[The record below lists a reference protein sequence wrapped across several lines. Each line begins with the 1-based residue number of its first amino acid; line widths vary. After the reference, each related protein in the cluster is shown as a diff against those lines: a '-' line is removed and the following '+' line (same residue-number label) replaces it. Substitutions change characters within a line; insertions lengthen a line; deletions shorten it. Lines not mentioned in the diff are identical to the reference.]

1 MAANLELPRKIL
13 CNYIKQIVTLMFWS
27 LFYLKKKMFQGH
39 GHWLMENKKMSK
51 SIGNIIC
58 PFQSMKKY
66 TKDGLRYFLLREG
79 VPSSDCSIH
88 EEKFAIFI
96 NQELVNTLGNLY
108 QRCLPF
114 NKNMTYL
121 PFNEI
126 KDFLNDKDKDF
137 LKNLNTLREL
147 CAKHFEDF
155 NFYLGI
161 QLIMSQIRQGNNLVQ
176 EYKPWEL
183 VKENGDV
190 EKNALK
196 KLIFLVNETLRIT
209 TILLQPIVPDLA
221 NDVLERLNVS
231 KQERTYLNAVVDYR
245 RVESRCMIKKSD
257 VIFKRV

>member
-1 MAANLELPRKIL
+1 
-13 CNYIKQIVTLMFWS
+13 
-27 LFYLKKKMFQGH
+27 
-39 GHWLMENKKMSK
+39 MENKKMSK

-58 PFQSMKKY
+58 PLQSMRKY
-66 TKDGLRYFLLREG
+66 TRDGLRYFLLREG
-79 VPSSDCSIH
+79 VPSSDCNIH
-88 EEKFAIFI
+88 EEKFATFI

-114 NKNMTYL
+114 NKSMTYL
-121 PFNEI
+121 PFCEI

-137 LKNLNTLREL
+137 LTNLNALREL

-161 QLIMSQIRQGNNLVQ
+161 QLIMSQIRHGNNLVQ

-183 VKENGDV
+183 VKKNGDV
-190 EKNALK
+190 GKNALK

-209 TILLQPIVPDLA
+209 NILLQPIVPELA

-231 KQERTYLNAVVDYR
+231 KQERSYMNAVVDYG